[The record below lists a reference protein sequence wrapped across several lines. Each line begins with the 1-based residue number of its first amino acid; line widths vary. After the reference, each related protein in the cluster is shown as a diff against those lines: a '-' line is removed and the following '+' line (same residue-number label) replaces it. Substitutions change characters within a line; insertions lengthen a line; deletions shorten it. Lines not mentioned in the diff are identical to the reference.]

1 VSRPRPPAANA
12 RCGILRE
19 YRTRYSPS
27 RAEINGA
34 ISQKGA
40 PRPEVSKLSDRQPCP
55 SSSSD
60 ILFEPS
66 GEVDGHRALLQKIFN
81 NITTT
86 SNVFGVWWT
95 AGYFEVVDESVR
107 PPRLGKEIGRDVCV

>member
-1 VSRPRPPAANA
+1 
-12 RCGILRE
+12 
-19 YRTRYSPS
+19 
-27 RAEINGA
+27 
-34 ISQKGA
+34 
-40 PRPEVSKLSDRQPCP
+40 
-55 SSSSD
+55 
-60 ILFEPS
+60 
-66 GEVDGHRALLQKIFN
+66 LQKIFN